1 MNQKSNRVKVF
12 DKTFELYIPEEKII
26 AAIDEMARK
35 INNDLADKNVIFIG
49 ILNGAFIFAADLYRR
64 INFPSMITFV
74 KLASYSGTSSTGK
87 VKRLI
92 GINED
97 IADMTVVVVE
107 DIVDTGLTMEQ
118 IIKQLKGYEPKEIL
132 IATMFFKREA
142 FQKDFPL
149 HYIGME
155 IPNKFIV
162 GYGLDY
168 NGYGRNLR
176 DIYVLAED

>member
-1 MNQKSNRVKVF
+1 MSERVKVF
-12 DKTFELYIPEEKII
+12 DKTFELYIPENKIQE
-26 AAIDEMARK
+26 AIDNMAERMNK
-35 INNDLADKNVIFIG
+35 DLSGKDVIFIG

-64 INFPSMITFV
+64 ISVPSMITFV
-74 KLASYSGTSSTGK
+74 KVASYQGTATTGK

-92 GINED
+92 GINEN
-97 IADMTVVVVE
+97 IEGMTVVVVE
-107 DIVDTGLTMEQ
+107 DIVDTGITMEH
-118 IIKQLKGYEPKEIL
+118 IIKQLSGYDPKEIL

-142 FQKDFPL
+142 FIKDFSI

-168 NGYGRNLR
+168 EGYGRNLK
-176 DIYVLAED
+176 DIYVLADS